1 METLTI
7 VLGALVEKINVEIL
21 YWKI

>member
-7 VLGALVEKINVEIL
+7 VLGALQKN
-21 YWKI
+21 